1 MNSNTVEIL
10 RDYKMNCDEI
20 KDLSSDYIDSN
31 CDSFNSMAIFNH
43 IEQCE
48 SCEKF
53 INDMEQL
60 KTWSKSLSET
70 TISADVSLRLRE
82 KLGLV

>member
-20 KDLSSDYIDSN
+20 KDLSSDYIDFS
-31 CDSFNSMAIFNH
+31 CDSFNSMAISSH

-53 INDMEQL
+53 INDMRQL
-60 KTWSKSLSET
+60 KTWSKSLSNT
-70 TISADVSLRLRE
+70 TIPADVSLRLRE